1 MPETQTSTPLLPRER
16 LIRYGAAALED
27 AELLAIML
35 RTGTASTPVLS
46 LARQLLREFGGLRQ
60 LLAADRDALAA
71 VSGLGPAKS
80 CQLVATMEL
89 AKRSCAETLQDGNVM
104 QQPEAVTRYCA
115 AHLAHLR
122 VEHCIALYLDNRLRL
137 LACHTLARG
146 TTNQASVYIAEI
158 VRSAL
163 AHHASA
169 MILAH
174 NHPSGSLTPSPE
186 DITLTQQAK
195 AALALVNIRLVDHLI
210 IAGHASCSL
219 AELGHC

>member
-35 RTGTASTPVLS
+35 RTGTANTPVLS
-46 LARQLLREFGGLRQ
+46 LARQLLQGFGGLRQ
-60 LLAADRDALAA
+60 LLAADRAALAA
-71 VSGLGPAKS
+71 IPGLGPAKS

-89 AKRSCAETLQDGNVM
+89 ARRSCAEALQDDNVM
-104 QQPEAVTRYCA
+104 QQPEAVARYCA

-122 VEHCIALYLDNRLRL
+122 IEHCIALYLDNRLRL
-137 LACHTLARG
+137 LACRTLSQG
-146 TTNQASVYIAEI
+146 TTNQASVYVGEV

-174 NHPSGSLTPSPE
+174 NHPSGSLEPSQA
-186 DITLTQQAK
+186 DIELTRKAK
-195 AALALVNIRLVDHLI
+195 AALALVDIKLVDHLI
-210 IAGHASCSL
+210 IAGNASCSL
-219 AELGHC
+219 AALGLC